1 MRYIIAYCL
10 NNCPYSNNTKNMLLE
25 FKKSYINSNNLD
37 IQIINVNQI
46 ESEKNF
52 LKKKYNHNTFP
63 IVLYKS
69 DDNKDYLLGGNQELI
84 NVFDKLS
91 TLNIQKLKDI
101 KINSLNKNYTN
112 SSIAEYKILKWLYIN
127 KSNNN
132 VN

>member
-10 NNCPYSNNTKNMLLE
+10 NGCPYSNNTKNMLLE

-84 NVFDKLS
+84 NIFDKLS